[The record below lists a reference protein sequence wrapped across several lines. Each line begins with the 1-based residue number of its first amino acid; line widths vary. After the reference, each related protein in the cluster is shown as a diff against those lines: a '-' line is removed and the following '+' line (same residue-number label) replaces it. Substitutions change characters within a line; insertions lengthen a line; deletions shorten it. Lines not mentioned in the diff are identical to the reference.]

1 MANSKDGQG
10 HKDKYM
16 DTSRK
21 ILLREMLMYKALT
34 VQKLLARLK
43 FSKKW
48 VKLQGQ
54 GHLVK
59 YNGTHGKGL
68 ITRNTVV
75 KYQSSITHCSNVIS
89 KVVTMTFT
97 SFHFKSLAMWIKPKL
112 SIMTA
117 SPSFSC
123 SIKPRFLVF
132 SASEIDPGQSFET
145 WTTTPVMLNPT
156 RMCYAIV
163 IRKIQRFLIWRTL
176 YEGTSVH
183 SRTTLVSWTFVKHSR
198 TTLVSWTFVKHSRTT
213 LVSWTFVK
221 HSRTTLVSWTFV
233 KHSEHVASELQDLG
247 RTQKTAH
254 RNKISVSGY
263 VTLRMK

>member
-1 MANSKDGQG
+1 
-10 HKDKYM
+10 
-16 DTSRK
+16 
-21 ILLREMLMYKALT
+21 
-34 VQKLLARLK
+34 
-43 FSKKW
+43 
-48 VKLQGQ
+48 
-54 GHLVK
+54 
-59 YNGTHGKGL
+59 
-68 ITRNTVV
+68 
-75 KYQSSITHCSNVIS
+75 
-89 KVVTMTFT
+89 MTFT

-117 SPSFSC
+117 SPPLSC

-221 HSRTTLVSWTFV
+221 HS
-233 KHSEHVASELQDLG
+233 EHVASELQDLG